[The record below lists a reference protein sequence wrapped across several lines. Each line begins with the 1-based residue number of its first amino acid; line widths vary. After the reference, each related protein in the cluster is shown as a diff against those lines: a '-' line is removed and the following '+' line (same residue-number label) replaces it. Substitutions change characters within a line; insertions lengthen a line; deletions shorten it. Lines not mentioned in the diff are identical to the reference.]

1 MKRKIAICCILA
13 QMIALASC
21 QTEPMQ
27 VKAGPEVEETTAE
40 SDACVPG
47 VMRLQLTEDIADKLI
62 KSASA
67 NGGIVDV
74 SDIPEELAA
83 MNVESLKP
91 CFYIGG
97 RYEKMQRKH
106 GLHLWFEAGLA
117 ESTPVTK
124 AVSAAG
130 RTAGCVVSAEPVY
143 RVKEMSVTMN
153 DPYYASKQWHY
164 NNTGQFGF
172 RRGIDMGLQRA
183 WDKYGV
189 FGNKEVIVAV
199 LDSGVDFEHPDLK
212 PNAWTNEGE
221 IAGNGR
227 DDDGN
232 GYVDDI
238 HGFNFVTGNGTI
250 HPVDHG
256 THVAGTVAAANNNGI
271 GVCGVAGG
279 RYPDIPGVR
288 IMGVQMID
296 PSVNQGADML
306 KSFQYAA
313 ENGAVIAQNSWGYDE
328 KQHVTTLP
336 PAVKQGIDYFIEVA
350 GCDPD
355 GNQVGP
361 MKGGLVIF
369 AAGNDAVT
377 MAYPAAY
384 DKVISVA
391 AIGPYGSVAYYSN
404 YGDWVTVC
412 APGGDMTYPDGGV
425 YSTMP
430 DGAYGGYQGTSMA
443 CPHVSGIAAL
453 LLSAAGGPDYTNQD
467 LWDAVVRSVDE
478 SIYDFNPGYVGK
490 LGKGMVDA
498 ELALSTLNREAPQPV
513 TDFSIS
519 TLSNSIVCDLAV
531 PSDDG
536 GTAKAKY
543 INVYYSRAEFTAET
557 MNRATKVQFKV
568 ADLESSGEGRVKLA
582 LKHLEFETGYY
593 CALTASDFARNES
606 VLSPVRRVTT
616 GNNSAPSVKSLSG
629 NNLTVR
635 SWDNLS
641 VKFEAADPDGHDVT
655 IFVDN
660 LQPSMQF
667 SYDSATRTGTLLI
680 RGAEAAEGKHAVT
693 VNVVDEYGAM
703 GSYELTF
710 TVLTNT
716 APELLMDVPSL
727 AVNGPGAKSEIVIS
741 DYFSDADAEPL
752 FATAELTDRKIA
764 AFSYSE
770 GIAVFTGKATGSS
783 RVRLTVSD
791 ARGASAITEFT
802 LVVRDP
808 SVPVDIYPN
817 PATEYVNVRTGED
830 IEAAVKIYSASGALV
845 WSASNVGISLNSPL
859 KINLSDIA
867 PGVYTLSVESAIG
880 TYKSKFSKK

>member
-1 MKRKIAICCILA
+1 MKRRIAIYPILA
-13 QMIALASC
+13 QMIVMAAC
-21 QTEPMQ
+21 QSEPME
-27 VKAGPEVEETTAE
+27 VRTGPETGEITVE
-40 SDACVPG
+40 SDACMPG
-47 VMRLQLTEDIADKLI
+47 VMRLQLTEEVADRLI
-62 KSASA
+62 LSASA
-67 NGGIVDV
+67 NGGVVNV

-97 RYEKMQRKH
+97 KYEKMQRKH

-130 RTAGCVVSAEPVY
+130 GTAGCVVSAEPVY

-153 DPYYASKQWHY
+153 DPYYASNQWHY

-172 RRGIDMGLQRA
+172 RKGIDMGLQRA

-189 FGNKEVIVAV
+189 FGSSDVIVAV

-221 IAGNGR
+221 IPGNGR

-238 HGFNFVTGNGTI
+238 HGFNFVTGTGTI

-328 KQHVTTLP
+328 SQHVTTLP
-336 PAVKQGIDYFIEVA
+336 PAVKKGIDYFIEVA

-355 GNQVGP
+355 GNQIGP

-377 MAYPAAY
+377 MAFPAAY
-384 DKVISVA
+384 EKVISVA

-467 LWDAVVRSVDE
+467 LWDALVRSVDE
-478 SIYDFNPGYVGK
+478 SIYDFNPGYIGK

-513 TDFSIS
+513 TDYNIS
-519 TLSNSIVCDLAV
+519 TLSNSIVYDLAV

-536 GTAKAKY
+536 GTARAGY
-543 INVYYSRAEFTAET
+543 INVYYSRAAFTAAT

-568 ADLESSGEGRVKLA
+568 ADLESAGEGRVKLA
-582 LKHLEFETGYY
+582 VKHLEFETGYY
-593 CALTASDFARNES
+593 CAVTASDFARNES
-606 VLSPVRRVTT
+606 GLSTVQHVTT
-616 GNNSAPSVKSLSG
+616 GKNSSPSVRSLSG

-635 SWDNLS
+635 SWDNLN
-641 VKFEAADPDGHDVT
+641 VQFEATDPDGHDVT
-655 IFVDN
+655 MFIDN
-660 LQPSMQF
+660 LESSMQF
-667 SYDSATRTGTLLI
+667 TYDNGIGTLVI
-680 RGAEAAEGKHAVT
+680 RGAEAAEGKHT
-693 VNVVDEYGAM
+693 VPVSVVDEYGAM
-703 GSYELTF
+703 GSMEFNF

-716 APELLMDVPSL
+716 APELIMEIPAL
-727 AVNGPGAKSEIVIS
+727 AVNGPGASSEIVIS

-752 FATAELTDRKIA
+752 FATVEFTDRNIA
-764 AFSYSE
+764 AFSCSD
-770 GIAVFTGKATGSS
+770 GVAVFTGKAVGST
-783 RVRLTVSD
+783 RARLTVSD
-791 ARGASAITEFT
+791 ARGASAASEFT
-802 LVVRDP
+802 LVVRDASSP
-808 SVPVDIYPN
+808 MDIYPN
-817 PATEYVNVRTGED
+817 PATDYVYVRTGVD
-830 IEAAVKIYSASGALV
+830 TDASVKVYSASGALV
-845 WSASNVGISLNSPL
+845 WSASNVVVSLNSPL
-859 KINLSDIA
+859 KIDLSDIA
-867 PGVYTLSVESAIG
+867 PGVYTLSLETARGS
-880 TYKSKFSKK
+880 YKSKFSKK

>member
-1 MKRKIAICCILA
+1 MKRKIAICSFLA

-21 QTEPMQ
+21 QTEPME
-27 VKAGPEVEETTAE
+27 VKAGPEVEETNAE

-124 AVSAAG
+124 AVSAVG

-153 DPYYASKQWHY
+153 DPYYASNQWHY

-172 RRGIDMGLQRA
+172 RKGIDMGLQRA
-183 WDKYGV
+183 WDKYGA
-189 FGNKEVIVAV
+189 FGSSDVIVAV

-221 IAGNGR
+221 IPGNGR

-328 KQHVTTLP
+328 SQHVTTLP
-336 PAVKQGIDYFIEVA
+336 PAVKKGIDYFIEVA

-355 GNQVGP
+355 GNQIGP

-377 MAYPAAY
+377 MALPAAY
-384 DKVISVA
+384 EKVISVA
-391 AIGPYGSVAYYSN
+391 AIGPYGAVAYYSN

-453 LLSAAGGPDYTNQD
+453 LLSEAGGPDYTNKD

-478 SIYDFNPGYVGK
+478 SIYDFNPGYIGK
-490 LGKGMVDA
+490 LGKGMVNA

-513 TDFSIS
+513 TDFNLS
-519 TLSNSIVCDLAV
+519 TLSNSIVYDLAV

-536 GTAKAKY
+536 GTAKAGY
-543 INVYYSRAEFTAET
+543 INVYYSRAEFTSAT
-557 MNRATKVQFKV
+557 LNRATKVQFRV
-568 ADLESSGEGRVKLA
+568 SDLEESAPGRVSLA
-582 LKHLEFETGYY
+582 VRHLEFETGYY
-593 CALTASDFARNES
+593 CAVTASDFARNES
-606 VLSPVRRVTT
+606 ELSSVRHVMT
-616 GNNSAPSVKSLSG
+616 GKNSNPAVRSLSG

-635 SWDNLS
+635 SWDNLT
-641 VKFEAADPDGHDVT
+641 VQFEATDPDNHDVT

-660 LQPSMQF
+660 LQPSMSF
-667 SYDSATRTGTLLI
+667 SYDDATSVGTLVI
-680 RGAEAAEGKHAVT
+680 RGAEAAEGKHTVT

-703 GSYELTF
+703 GSCELNF
-710 TVLTNT
+710 TVLENT
-716 APELLMDVPSL
+716 APELLMEVPAL
-727 AVNGPGAKSEIVIS
+727 AVNGPGASSEIVIS
-741 DYFSDADAEPL
+741 DYFSDVDAEPL
-752 FATAELTDRKIA
+752 FATVEMTDRSIA
-764 AFSYSE
+764 SFSYSG
-770 GIAVFTGKATGSS
+770 GIARFTGKKTGST
-783 RVRLTVSD
+783 RVLLIVSD
-791 ARGASAITEFT
+791 ARGASASSEFSVT
-802 LVVRDP
+802 VRDASAP
-808 SVPVDIYPN
+808 MDIYPN
-817 PATEYVNVRTGED
+817 PATDYVNVRTGED
-830 IEAAVKIYSASGALV
+830 CRANVTIHSASGARI
-845 WSASNVGISLNSPL
+845 WSASGVDISLNSPL
-859 KINLSDIA
+859 TVSLADIA
-867 PGVYTLSVESAIG
+867 PGVYTLTLETSKG